1 MNIHDSHTRKSLI
14 DLIGIYQFNKFTT
27 LIGYKK
33 LKKDLLIKALSEILL
48 DDNLSLEAGK
58 DYDIHN
64 SVEDLRQALKEPT
77 KIEAI
82 SETEFIKISIHVK
95 KLVNYC
101 KSCNYLLNDS
111 LYNSMS
117 EIIDD
122 ATYLSKYGNIPT
134 VRRAIKLI
142 NRDTKL
148 KEKIELNIS
157 PKVKQNMILKEKV
170 ANSLKPRFSI
180 SRKTHIIRFD

>member
-64 SVEDLRQALKEPT
+64 SVQDLRQALKEPS

-82 SETEFIKISIHVK
+82 SETEFIKISIHIK

-101 KSCNYLLNDS
+101 KSCNYMLKDS
-111 LYNSMS
+111 LYTDMS

-148 KEKIELNIS
+148 KEKIVLNIS
-157 PKVKQNMILKEKV
+157 PKVKKNMVLKEQVSK
-170 ANSLKPRFSI
+170 SLKPRFSI
-180 SRKTHIIRFD
+180 IRGPHVISFK